1 MSGFNNSKI
10 PEEYSAPI
18 KIVSMLFQSFF
29 PPVNLGEVQI
39 KKFKR
44 VVLINLKLDSDN
56 DKPEIEFRHYDIEL
70 QKYSMKKTISNLINN
85 LGKTKDLSNFNNIS
99 DYILKHSGY
108 SSCSDNEEEA
118 KCEIIDEKSNKN
130 EKTTIKLREIGPRM
144 NLRIF
149 KIQEGFFKGNVVYH
163 SLIKKTRK
171 EIYEILTE
179 KKMKEK
185 EKKERQKT
193 QEENIIKKQEQKGID
208 RWEVLIKPAKRLKIG
223 NEVIFNDGELVCIL
237 EDVLDNGNR
246 VVKFKY
252 DGNFY
257 DIIDKI
263 GQMPLP
269 HYITKKLENKDRYQ
283 TVYSKELGSIAAPT
297 AGLHFTKELLSK
309 IEKKGVKIKK
319 VTLHVGIGTFRPVTV
334 SDIKDHKMHSES
346 YFIDQDTAAA
356 IVETK
361 KNNGRVISVG
371 TTACRV
377 LETVAKKY
385 GEIKEDFGETDIFIY
400 PPYNFK
406 VIDGLIT
413 NFHLPESTLI
423 MLVSALAGR
432 EVILKAYEHAK
443 KNNYRFYSFGDAM
456 LII

>member
-1 MSGFNNSKI
+1 MYPYTLINLKESKKNNIKDFLSLVDIYGLSHMMMFTNTEKNSYLHFAKMPKGPTVTFSIKKYTLASDIFSNIEKDRIPLTKNYGNIPLLIMSGFNNSKI
-10 PEEYSAPI
+10 PEKYSAPI

-44 VVLINLKLDSDN
+44 VVLINLKLDTDD

-118 KCEIIDEKSNKN
+118 KCEIIDEKNNKN

-193 QEENIIKKQEQKGID
+193 QEENIIKKQEQKVFKEENENADNFDNNNNNIKNKNFLGRKKYRED
-208 RWEVLIKPAKRLKIG
+208 EGFKGKNKSEKKKKKNRLINPEK
-223 NEVIFNDGELVCIL
+223 EVIMTKRSLKQFNKL
-237 EDVLDNGNR
+237 
-246 VVKFKY
+246 
-252 DGNFY
+252 
-257 DIIDKI
+257 
-263 GQMPLP
+263 
-269 HYITKKLENKDRYQ
+269 KK
-283 TVYSKELGSIAAPT
+283 
-297 AGLHFTKELLSK
+297 
-309 IEKKGVKIKK
+309 
-319 VTLHVGIGTFRPVTV
+319 
-334 SDIKDHKMHSES
+334 HK
-346 YFIDQDTAAA
+346 
-356 IVETK
+356 
-361 KNNGRVISVG
+361 
-371 TTACRV
+371 
-377 LETVAKKY
+377 
-385 GEIKEDFGETDIFIY
+385 
-400 PPYNFK
+400 
-406 VIDGLIT
+406 
-413 NFHLPESTLI
+413 
-423 MLVSALAGR
+423 
-432 EVILKAYEHAK
+432 
-443 KNNYRFYSFGDAM
+443 
-456 LII
+456 